1 MLITCHHHEPG
12 HVTCFDGAP
21 FVVVMLNVCSLTQ
34 ALLGCC
40 DVKQLMY
47 CLQEGAGQ
55 VLSLCIRIYCH
66 NKSSPTVVST
76 AAATIRQAVALL
88 FDHAVEDAA
97 GPDNGAPGI
106 ATAREVA
113 AVLLLQD
120 LMNMCAG
127 MTSSVPVRS
136 ACTKCRSRNLASK
149 CERLMPEDLL
159 CCICLPRAVAV
170 VLL

>member
-1 MLITCHHHEPG
+1 
-12 HVTCFDGAP
+12 
-21 FVVVMLNVCSLTQ
+21 
-34 ALLGCC
+34 
-40 DVKQLMY
+40 MY

-136 ACTKCRSRNLASK
+136 ACTKCRSRSLASK